1 MLQGNKFAKLENLTT
16 SLFSCRASAAKGIMI
31 IPQSNKVVKLENST
45 TSLFPVGQVLP
56 KEL

>member
-1 MLQGNKFAKLENLTT
+1 MIMLQSNKFVKLENL
-16 SLFSCRASAAKGIMI
+16 
-31 IPQSNKVVKLENST
+31 T